1 MKKSFVDRSCLRL
14 HVSVVHVPSTPAP
27 TPCGGHLSRRERLL
41 SELRSATD
49 RDNFILANAD
59 GNTSS
64 RSSSGSSS
72 SSSGTQPH
80 QWVADVQG
88 IGDVLVNLYE
98 KIVNPILYGGGK
110 YTGSFNIEAKQ
121 ESNTMQYLIVGGV
134 IIVALVLLL
143 KYTKK

>member
-1 MKKSFVDRSCLRL
+1 M
-14 HVSVVHVPSTPAP
+14 
-27 TPCGGHLSRRERLL
+27 RETGN
-41 SELRSATD
+41 SEHKIRKAAG
-49 RDNFILANAD
+49 FANAD

-64 RSSSGSSS
+64 TNSGSTSS
-72 SSSGTQPH
+72 NSGTQPH
-80 QWVADVQG
+80 QWVADVKG

-98 KIVNPILYGGGK
+98 NIVNPILYGGGK

>member
-1 MKKSFVDRSCLRL
+1 MKE
-14 HVSVVHVPSTPAP
+14 T
-27 TPCGGHLSRRERLL
+27 GN
-41 SELRSATD
+41 SEHKTRKAAG
-49 RDNFILANAD
+49 FANAD

-64 RSSSGSSS
+64 TSSTSSGSTSS
-72 SSSGTQPH
+72 NSGTQPH

-98 KIVNPILYGGGK
+98 NIVNPILYGGGK
-110 YTGSFNIEAKQ
+110 YSGSVNIQAKQ

>member
-1 MKKSFVDRSCLRL
+1 MRNVRKIRGQR
-14 HVSVVHVPSTPAP
+14 TPMI
-27 TPCGGHLSRRERLL
+27 E
-41 SELRSATD
+41 SEATAYKQHKAAV
-49 RDNFILANAD
+49 LANAD

-64 RSSSGSSS
+64 SSSSGSSS

-110 YTGSFNIEAKQ
+110 YTGSFNIQAKQ

>member
-1 MKKSFVDRSCLRL
+1 MRNIRKIRGQR
-14 HVSVVHVPSTPAP
+14 TPM
-27 TPCGGHLSRRERLL
+27 RETGN
-41 SELRSATD
+41 SEHKTRKAAG
-49 RDNFILANAD
+49 FANAD

-64 RSSSGSSS
+64 GSTSSS
-72 SSSGTQPH
+72 SETQPH
-80 QWVADVQG
+80 KWVADVKG

-98 KIVNPILYGGGK
+98 NIVNPILYGGGK
-110 YTGSFNIEAKQ
+110 YSGSVNIQAKQ

>member
-1 MKKSFVDRSCLRL
+1 MRNIRKIRGQR
-14 HVSVVHVPSTPAP
+14 TPM
-27 TPCGGHLSRRERLL
+27 RETGN
-41 SELRSATD
+41 SEHKTRKAAG
-49 RDNFILANAD
+49 FANAD
-59 GNTSS
+59 GNTSNT
-64 RSSSGSSS
+64 SSSSSS

-110 YTGSFNIEAKQ
+110 YTGSFNIQAKQ